1 METVLSRKGYSIK
14 KTNDNSTEI
23 SKIKSNLMVK
33 PYQHFGIKKQEEEP
47 YPVFYEDKNN
57 LYVPRF
63 YGIEHFGKPNKT
75 KKWLNQK
82 VDLNFK
88 GSLRDYQDNI
98 MKIVLPKLKK
108 DKGGM
113 ICVGCGKGKTC
124 MALYLATVLKLKT
137 LVIVHKTFLLNQWI
151 ERIEQ
156 FTNAKVGI
164 IMQDKVEV
172 EGKDIVIGMLQSIS
186 KEKYDE
192 SLFKEFGFTIFDE
205 AHHAPSRFFSK
216 ALPLVSSEYCLALS
230 ATPKRNDKLEKVLY
244 WYMGDILYREPAE
257 TITRDVLVKMYH
269 YNSTNKNFNVAKLPF
284 TGEPNLPRTINR
296 ICKLKKRNKLII
308 DILEEIL
315 QEDNRHILVLSDRIS
330 HLEELKSLLDEKDIT
345 ESDFYIGK
353 MKQKDLDLA
362 KDKPVLFGS
371 YSMASEALDIPTL
384 NCLIMVTSRRNV
396 EQSVGRILRKQSSEI
411 QPLIIDIS
419 DELYCFKSQA
429 NGRIKFYQKKGYKI
443 MKIIT
448 RENDILTEME
458 LDKQYSVQEVEADCD
473 FVD

>member
-1 METVLSRKGYSIK
+1 METILSRKGYTIK
-14 KTNDNSTEI
+14 KTKENSLNI
-23 SKIKSNLMVK
+23 SKIKQDLTVK
-33 PYQHFGIKKQEEEP
+33 PYQPFGIKKETEEP
-47 YPVFYEDKNN
+47 YPVYYEDKKNIY
-57 LYVPRF
+57 LPRF
-63 YGIEHFGKPNKT
+63 YGVKHFGKPNRT

-82 VDLNFK
+82 VDLKFK
-88 GSLRDYQDNI
+88 GSLRDYQEDI
-98 MKIVLPKLKK
+98 MKVVLPKLKK

-124 MALYLATVLKLKT
+124 MALYLASVLKKKT

-164 IMQDKVEV
+164 IMQDKVEI

-186 KEKYDE
+186 KDKYDE
-192 SLFKEFGFTIFDE
+192 KLFKDFGFTIFDE

-216 ALPLVSSEYCLALS
+216 ALPLVSSEYGLALS

-244 WYMGDILYREPAE
+244 WYMGNILYQEKD
-257 TITRDVLVKMYH
+257 TTTRDVLVKMYH
-269 YNSTNKNFNVAKLPF
+269 YNSTNKTFKVAKLPF

-308 DILEEIL
+308 DVIEEIV
-315 QEDNRHILVLSDRIS
+315 QEANRHILVLSDRIN
-330 HLEELKSLLDEKDIT
+330 HLEELKTMLDEREVT

-353 MKQKDLDLA
+353 MKQKALDEA
-362 KDKPVLFGS
+362 KNKPVLFGS
-371 YSMASEALDIPTL
+371 YSMASEALDIPSL
-384 NCLIMVTSRRNV
+384 NCLIMVTSRRNI
-396 EQSVGRILRKQSSEI
+396 EQSVGRILRKQSNDI
-411 QPLIIDIS
+411 QPLIIDIA
-419 DELYCFKSQA
+419 DELYSFKGQA
-429 NGRIKFYQKKGYKI
+429 KGRIKFYQKKGYKI

-448 RENDILTEME
+448 NEDNILTEME
-458 LDKQYSVQEVEADCD
+458 LGKQFSVQEVEDDCD